1 MLDLTPIFTTF
12 PIIET
17 ERTILR
23 AATPDDAEQLFTLWA
38 DPKVTRYLGRPHM
51 TTLDEVLTRIGLFD
65 LDFEQST
72 SITWAIINRAD
83 GCVIGTVVL
92 LRIQSQHHRAELGY
106 ELAPEW
112 WGKGMITE
120 VASAVIAYAFNTVG
134 LHSME
139 AHIDPENTGSRRVLE
154 KLGFVQEGYFRE
166 NYYEPAVDRFTDTAV
181 FSLLK
186 SDWAGKA

>member
-1 MLDLTPIFTTF
+1 MLDLTPIFATF
-12 PIIET
+12 PILET

-23 AATPDDAEQLFTLWA
+23 APTLDDADQLFALWS

-51 TTLDEVLTRIGLFD
+51 TTIDEVHTRIGLFRT
-65 LDFEQST
+65 DFEQST
-72 SITWAIINRAD
+72 SITWSIINRAD
-83 GCVIGTVVL
+83 GCLIGTVVL
-92 LRIQSQHHRAELGY
+92 LRISTQHHRAELGY
-106 ELAPEW
+106 ELSPDW
-112 WGKGMITE
+112 WGKGLITE
-120 VASAVIAYAFNTVG
+120 VGSAVLAYSFNTVG

-166 NYYEPAVDRFTDTAV
+166 NYYEPAIDRFTDTAV

-186 SDWAGKA
+186 SAWSTKP

>member
-1 MLDLTPIFTTF
+1 MLDLNPIFATF
-12 PIIET
+12 PILET

-23 AATPDDAEQLFTLWA
+23 APTFDDADQLFALWS

-51 TTLDEVLTRIGLFD
+51 TTLDEVNQRISLFHMD
-65 LDFEQST
+65 LEQQT

-83 GCVIGTVVL
+83 GCLIGTTVL

-106 ELAPEW
+106 ELSPEW
-112 WGKGMITE
+112 WGKGLITE
-120 VASAVIAYAFNTVG
+120 VASSVLEYSFNTVG

-139 AHIDPENTGSRRVLE
+139 AHIDPENIGSRRVLE

-166 NYYEPAVDRFTDTAV
+166 NYYEPAVDRFTDTAI

-186 SDWAGKA
+186 SEWQKR